1 MVPRPTSALS
11 QLSSFGSMKAVIHMF
26 LLITWIWMMKSG
38 KNGNNLVSSLMTVSW
53 SVLGIRLPLTTRLLP
68 LGTSSVYGMTRRRQ
82 ITRRPFL
89 GSCRVSETACLKK
102 SSYKSYPPSVQHGNR
117 RNENFIEMSCSDQRP
132 PIIARHDTKEPVA
145 PRVHS
150 TGEGFRVASGR
161 VMASSLQE
169 PSVE

>member
-1 MVPRPTSALS
+1 MLRLTITLS
-11 QLSSFGSMKAVIHMF
+11 QRSSFGSMKAVIHMF
-26 LLITWIWMMKSG
+26 LLIIWIWMMKSG
-38 KNGNNLVSSLMTVSW
+38 KSGNNLVSSLMTVSW

-68 LGTSSVYGMTRRRQ
+68 LGTSSEYGMTRRRQ
-82 ITRRPFL
+82 ITRQPFL

-102 SSYKSYPPSVQHGNR
+102 SSYRSYPPSVQHGNR
-117 RNENFIEMSCSDQRP
+117 RSENSADNIWPKGRP

-150 TGEGFRVASGR
+150 TGEGFRVASDR